1 MYNVK
6 TPLMTDVVLGRRIDP
21 EIILY
26 SEYKNASRAI
36 SLIVGNVPKQ
46 GETKEQ
52 VIEKFLCRNSML
64 SCKYKYTGFSWV
76 CCEHSNLLVAA
87 FEFKYERKVK
97 LDHSNRFYG
106 KSKSEFE

>member
-64 SCKYKYTGFSWV
+64 SCKYKYAGFSWV
-76 CCEHSNLLVAA
+76 CIEHSNLLVAA

-106 KSKSEFE
+106 KS